1 MTGGPAADAAP
12 ELAAPAVPAVAGL
25 RLPPSSRGR
34 RWSFWAFIALSTGG
48 FGTLFLAGLLPG
60 GISLPELLLMLLFLP
75 LFACLSVSFWIAAVG
90 AWLGLG
96 FGGAR
101 RAALPVPAAA
111 PSAAAPSPAAPLRT
125 AIVMPIHNEEPA
137 RAFAGL
143 RATWDS
149 LAAAG
154 AASDGFDLFVLSDS
168 TDPDRWAE
176 EVACWDRLV
185 RETGAAGR
193 IFYRRRPA
201 NRGRKAGNIADFCE
215 RWGGRYD
222 HLVVLDADS
231 LMSGPALL
239 ALAGMMAATPRAGII
254 QTLPRLQGARTL
266 FGRLHQFAHNLYA
279 PLFLGGAAYLQ
290 LADGSYLGH
299 NAIIRL
305 APFLDHC
312 RLPLLPGR
320 PPLGGEI
327 LSHDSVEAALMRR
340 AGWEVWLVPDL
351 PGSWEAGPPT
361 LIDYARRDQRWCAG
375 NMQHLRVLLARGL
388 TFVSRAQLGMG
399 ALSYG
404 LAPLCLAFMLLSL
417 LTADQRGEAAALA
430 AASPLAAAAGPALI
444 AAAAT
449 LLFLPKLLGLCVA
462 ARRDGLAQLGGPA
475 RGLAGV
481 ALEIAVTTLL
491 APVIM
496 AGHCQSIARVAAGRM
511 PRWEAQRRDGGR
523 APLGTLLRAHAGHTL
538 LGVGAGLLASL
549 AMPGLQ
555 GWLVPAVAGLVL
567 AVPVSALTASA
578 RAGGWSRRAGLLLT
592 AAETA
597 PAPECVAFAGHL
609 ARYRDLE
616 AAAGPG
622 FRRAVLDP
630 RLNALFRGLL
640 PRPAPGPSSLAVRQ
654 LVRRCERQGL
664 GALDGLAAA
673 DRLALLSDAAA
684 LARLHDHAWT
694 RAPLAALAA

>member
-1 MTGGPAADAAP
+1 MSGGPAGAAG
-12 ELAAPAVPAVAGL
+12 APAGL

-34 RWSFWAFIALSTGG
+34 RWLFWGFIALSTGS

-60 GISLPELLLMLLFLP
+60 GFSLAELALLLLFLP

-96 FGGAR
+96 FGGGGR
-101 RAALPVPAAA
+101 LPLPAPGLA
-111 PSAAAPSPAAPLRT
+111 PGTAPPGRT

-154 AASDGFDLFVLSDS
+154 PAAAGFDLFVLSDS

-185 RETGAAGR
+185 RETGGAGR

-201 NRGRKAGNIADFCE
+201 NRGRKAGNIAEFCR
-215 RWGGRYD
+215 RWGGRYEY
-222 HLVVLDADS
+222 LVVLDADS

-239 ALAGMMAATPRAGII
+239 ALAGLMAATPAAGII

-361 LIDYARRDQRWCAG
+361 LVDYARRDQRWCAG

-404 LAPLCLAFMLLSL
+404 LAPLCLGFMLLSL
-417 LTADQRGEAAALA
+417 LTAYQRGEAAALA
-430 AASPLAAAAGPALI
+430 PASPLAAAAGPALL

-462 ARRDGLAQLGGPA
+462 ARSGGLARLGGPL

-481 ALEIAVTTLL
+481 ALEIAFTTLL
-491 APVIM
+491 APIIM
-496 AGHCQSIARVAAGRM
+496 AGHCQAIARVAAGRM

-523 APLGTLLRAHAGHTL
+523 PSLGTLLRAHGGHTAA
-538 LGVGAGLLASL
+538 GIAAGLLASL
-549 AMPGLQ
+549 ALPGLQ

-567 AVPVSALTASA
+567 SIPVSALTASA
-578 RAGGWSRRAGLLLT
+578 RAGALSRRAGLLLT

-609 ARYRDLE
+609 ARYRALE

-630 RLNALFRGLL
+630 RLNALCRGLL
-640 PRPAPGPSSLAVRQ
+640 PRTAPGVDLEPL
-654 LVRRCERQGL
+654 LRRCERHG
-664 GALDGLAAA
+664 LDGLAAA
-673 DRLALLSDAAA
+673 DRLALLSDPAA
-684 LARLHDHAWT
+684 LARLHDLAWI
-694 RAPLAALAA
+694 REPLEALAA